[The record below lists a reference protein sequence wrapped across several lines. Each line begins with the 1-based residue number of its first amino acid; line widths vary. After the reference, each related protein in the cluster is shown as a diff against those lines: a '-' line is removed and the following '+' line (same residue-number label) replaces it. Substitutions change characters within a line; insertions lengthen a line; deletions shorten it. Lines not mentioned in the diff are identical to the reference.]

1 MFINHV
7 SVRYK
12 SKHAWLFGVAVQGPR
27 LETRPTTEQSRPTD
41 LYRPIGLDKSPR
53 PTDQNRPRPIIMHF
67 KLKLTFIS
75 IFQCSSG
82 RCLLLTAAKVAT
94 DISARF
100 HREDP
105 AVATLTLLIRDR
117 RGEIVL
123 HGRSGGHN
131 ELLRGRCGNRR
142 GYGCNHGHR
151 CTRGLKLK
159 KKKIAQVKIA
169 KLKSQPRRSRSASHR
184 RSRGASLAAVAVAGC
199 PASNRRGKAVVS
211 ATESATE
218 RERQTVVRRPASDI
232 HKKRRCEE
240 DAGRHQDVGRNRR
253 QQRGC
258 GCEEEGS

>member
-53 PTDQNRPRPIIMHF
+53 PTDQNRPRPIRMHF

-94 DISARF
+94 QISAGL

-105 AVATLTLLIRDR
+105 SVTTLTRTYLIRDR
-117 RGEIVL
+117 RGETVL
-123 HGRSGGHN
+123 HGRSRGQMEH
-131 ELLRGRCGNRR
+131 LRGGWM
-142 GYGCNHGHR
+142 YGCNHG
-151 CTRGLKLK
+151 
-159 KKKIAQVKIA
+159 
-169 KLKSQPRRSRSASHR
+169 
-184 RSRGASLAAVAVAGC
+184 
-199 PASNRRGKAVVS
+199 
-211 ATESATE
+211 
-218 RERQTVVRRPASDI
+218 
-232 HKKRRCEE
+232 
-240 DAGRHQDVGRNRR
+240 
-253 QQRGC
+253 QR
-258 GCEEEGS
+258 